1 MEEESMSKRNQG
13 EGRAEPAIPIVVNVG
28 GEVAG
33 LAVREGRRF
42 RFMSAHPGFDLLD
55 GSRFTRPEQISN
67 AARKLARAARG

>member
-1 MEEESMSKRNQG
+1 MEEESMSNRVNKQG
-13 EGRAEPAIPIVVNVG
+13 GGFAAVPIVVNVE

-33 LAVREGRRF
+33 LAVWEGQRF

-67 AARKLARAARG
+67 AAKKLVRAARG

>member
-1 MEEESMSKRNQG
+1 MSKRVYDRG
-13 EGRAEPAIPIVVNVG
+13 SGDAAIPIVVNVE

>member
-1 MEEESMSKRNQG
+1 MSKRKE
-13 EGRAEPAIPIVVNVG
+13 EGRAEQAIPIVVNIE

-67 AARKLARAARG
+67 AARKLARAVRR

>member
-1 MEEESMSKRNQG
+1 MEEESMSKRNEE
-13 EGRAEPAIPIVVNVG
+13 EGRAGEAIPIVVNVG

-67 AARKLARAARG
+67 AARRLARAARG

>member
-1 MEEESMSKRNQG
+1 MSKHVENK
-13 EGRAEPAIPIVVNVG
+13 GRGDPAVPFVVNVE

-55 GSRFTRPEQISN
+55 GSRFTRPEQISH
-67 AARKLARAARG
+67 AAKKLARAARG